1 VATGPWYIPW
11 LYPASSEPPPQPVEI
26 EWWDSPLKMP
36 QFPPWRPTHYEQSIF
51 EPIPDEDIPFVEST
65 WQMVFTTWSVA
76 TAASAFDFEEEPL
89 IPLPEFRTMPLYPQ
103 WMPPDHPSYYS
114 DEPEVVHPEVFEYRT
129 LPIWLPWRPIPHLDY
144 FSDEQEEI
152 FIDKYQNLPRLPVWI
167 PRTCLDCQSGYHHIS
182 STCGIQGKKTS
193 HQLNQA
199 GTSFRPWG
207 RYHHLAHTSCQSNG
221 RLSGSTKSMSTCV
234 HHPV

>member
-1 VATGPWYIPW
+1 
-11 LYPASSEPPPQPVEI
+11 VEI

-167 PRTCLDCQSGYHHIS
+167 PPHIKYVWYPGEEDEPPIEPGWDFIPPMGPLPPPRPYFMPEQWPPEWIDEKHVDLCPPPCLRRASPTCPPPEERPP
-182 STCGIQGKKTS
+182 
-193 HQLNQA
+193 A
-199 GTSFRPWG
+199 GPTP
-207 RYHHLAHTSCQSNG
+207 
-221 RLSGSTKSMSTCV
+221 
-234 HHPV
+234 P